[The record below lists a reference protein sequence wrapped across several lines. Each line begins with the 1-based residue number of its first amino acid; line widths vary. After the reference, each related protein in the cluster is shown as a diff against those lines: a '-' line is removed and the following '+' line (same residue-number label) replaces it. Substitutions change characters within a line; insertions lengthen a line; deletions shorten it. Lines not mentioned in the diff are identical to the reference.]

1 MSADFWAGYLSG
13 ALGIIVGNPL
23 DIVKVRLQ
31 AGRTHGHVAEI
42 AQGRA
47 LSGWL
52 RGAAAPILGYGAL
65 NSLLFMTYNRSLKV
79 LEPGVFDPTKLAGV
93 GLGSIWVAGAVGGL
107 ASWIV
112 SAPSEVI
119 KCRTQLA
126 TEAAPAS
133 SYGVVKQIWR
143 KDGIKGLYL
152 GGVVTSL
159 RDSVGYGFYF
169 WSYELTKRLLLS
181 RQADPFVDPTAV
193 EVLLSGGIAGV
204 VTWASIYP
212 LDMIKTRIQA
222 PEIALQEQ
230 QPLLAERP
238 QRKSALRIARDVYH
252 AEGIAPFYRGLGVC
266 SLRAFIV
273 NAVQVSLLCI
283 VSVSNG

>member
-31 AGRTHGHVAEI
+31 AGRTQGHVHEI

-47 LSGWL
+47 SGWL

-65 NSLLFMTYNRSLKV
+65 NSLLFMTYNRSLKL
-79 LEPGVFDPTKLAGV
+79 LEPSIFDPTKLAGV

-126 TEAAPAS
+126 TEAAHAS

-143 KDGIKGLYL
+143 KDGLRGLYL

-159 RDSVGYGFYF
+159 RDSIGYGFYF
-169 WSYELTKRLLLS
+169 WSYELTKRLILS

-222 PEIALQEQ
+222 PDTAVQEQ

-238 QRKSALRIARDVYH
+238 QRKSALRIARDVYRT
-252 AEGIAPFYRGLGVC
+252 EGIAPFYRGLGVC

-273 NAVQVSLLCI
+273 NAVQVSLLCYI
-283 VSVSNG
+283 